1 MMQLRSV
8 SKKLENE
15 INNSNVKD
23 EIKDLAFR
31 ILNFEIETFD
41 KNKKKYTNEYEEMI
55 EITLRGKQNEI
66 RFNRTK

>member
-15 INNSNVKD
+15 INNSNVED
-23 EIKDLAFR
+23 EVKDLAFR

>member
-15 INNSNVKD
+15 INGSDEEDEVK
-23 EIKDLAFR
+23 ELALR
-31 ILNFEIETFD
+31 ILTFEIETFD

-55 EITLRGKQNEI
+55 ELILRSKL
-66 RFNRTK
+66 R